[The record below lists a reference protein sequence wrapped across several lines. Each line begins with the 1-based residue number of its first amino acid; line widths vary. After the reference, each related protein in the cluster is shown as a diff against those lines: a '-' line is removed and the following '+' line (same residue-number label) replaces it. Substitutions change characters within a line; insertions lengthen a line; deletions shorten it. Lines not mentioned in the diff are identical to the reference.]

1 MLPTII
7 GFSVVFALLFLGAPI
22 AFGMA
27 LVGFTGF
34 AWFTNWHAALAMLGQ
49 ISYQTT
55 ISDELSVLPLFI
67 LMGSFINHAGLGQE
81 LYDCAN
87 AFLGH
92 RRGGLAMATIAA
104 CGGFAAV
111 SGSSMAT
118 AATMSKVA
126 MPAMRRY
133 GYADSLAAGSIAA
146 GGTLGILI
154 PPSVIM
160 VLYGIMTSTD
170 IGKLFIAGIV
180 PGIIGAA
187 LYILAISTVTWLNPK
202 LGPPGERSTWRQR
215 LHALSKIWGVLMLF
229 LIVMGGIYL
238 GLFTPTEAAGI
249 GSGGAFLFALA
260 RHKLTWRILFN
271 VLVETARTS
280 AMMFVLL
287 IGAIIFSN
295 FINIAGL
302 PSQLSAW
309 LELVRR
315 GADHRHPV
323 HSGDLRGARLPA
335 RKPEH
340 DPADHPD
347 LLSDRQSARLRSG
360 LVRRDHRGGGRD
372 RDDHA
377 TDRAQC
383 LRAQGDA
390 EGCPGYPDFPRGEL
404 LHRGGYRTAGAVRVR
419 APGRFVPPGADVSA
433 RSGCRQ
439 GAGTTGAAPCPN
451 AII

>member
-1 MLPTII
+1 VLQTFI
-7 GFSVVFALLFLGAPI
+7 GFGVVFALLFLGAPI

-27 LVGFTGF
+27 LVGFAGF
-34 AWFTNWHAALAMLGQ
+34 AWFTNLHAALAMLGQ
-49 ISYQTT
+49 ISFQTT

-87 AFLGH
+87 SFLGH
-92 RRGGLAMATIAA
+92 RRGGLAMATVAA

-133 GYADSLAAGSIAA
+133 GYGDSLAAGSIAA

-180 PGIIGAA
+180 PGIIGVTF
-187 LYILAISTVTWLNPK
+187 YILAIATVTWLDPK
-202 LGPPGERSTWRQR
+202 LGPPGERSNWSQR

-229 LIVMGGIYL
+229 LIVMGGIYF

-249 GSGGAFLFALA
+249 GSGGAFLFAIA
-260 RHKLTWRILFN
+260 RRKLTWRILFD

-280 AMMFVLL
+280 AMMFTLL

-302 PSQLSAW
+302 PSQLSTW
-309 LELVRR
+309 L
-315 GADHRHPV
+315 
-323 HSGDLRGARLPA
+323 
-335 RKPEH
+335 
-340 DPADHPD
+340 
-347 LLSDRQSARLRSG
+347 
-360 LVRRDHRGGGRD
+360 
-372 RDDHA
+372 
-377 TDRAQC
+377 
-383 LRAQGDA
+383 DA
-390 EGCPGYPDFPRGEL
+390 F
-404 LHRGGYRTAGAVRVR
+404 
-419 APGRFVPPGADVSA
+419 
-433 RSGCRQ
+433 
-439 GAGTTGAAPCPN
+439 GAAPITVILVIL
-451 AII
+451 AIYIVLGCLLESLSMILLTIPIFFPIVKSLGFDPVWFGVIIVVVVEIGMITPPIGLNVFVLKATLKDVPVTTIFRGVGYFIVADIVRLALFVFVPQIVLFLPALM

>member
-1 MLPTII
+1 VLPTII

-309 LELVRR
+309 L
-315 GADHRHPV
+315 D
-323 HSGDLRGARLPA
+323 S
-335 RKPEH
+335 
-340 DPADHPD
+340 
-347 LLSDRQSARLRSG
+347 
-360 LVRRDHRGGGRD
+360 
-372 RDDHA
+372 
-377 TDRAQC
+377 
-383 LRAQGDA
+383 
-390 EGCPGYPDFPRGEL
+390 F
-404 LHRGGYRTAGAVRVR
+404 
-419 APGRFVPPGADVSA
+419 
-433 RSGCRQ
+433 
-439 GAGTTGAAPCPN
+439 GAAPITVILCIL
-451 AII
+451 AIYVVLGCLLESLSMILLTIPIFFPIVKTLGFDPVWFGVIIVVVVEIGMITPPIGLNVFVLKATLKDVPVTQIFRGVSYFIVADIVRLALFVFVPQVVLFLPALM

>member
-1 MLPTII
+1 MLPSLI
-7 GFSVVFALLFLGAPI
+7 GFIAVFTLLFLGAPI

-92 RRGGLAMATIAA
+92 RRGGLAMATVAA

-180 PGIIGAA
+180 PGIIGAT
-187 LYILAISTVTWLNPK
+187 LYILAISTVTWFNPT
-202 LGPPGERSTWRQR
+202 LGPPGERSSWSQR
-215 LHALSKIWGVLMLF
+215 LYALSKIWGVLMLF

-249 GSGGAFLFALA
+249 GSGGAFLFALT
-260 RHKLTWRILFN
+260 RRKLTWRILFN

-280 AMMFVLL
+280 AMMFILL

-302 PSQLSAW
+302 PNQLSTW
-309 LELVRR
+309 L
-315 GADHRHPV
+315 D
-323 HSGDLRGARLPA
+323 S
-335 RKPEH
+335 
-340 DPADHPD
+340 
-347 LLSDRQSARLRSG
+347 
-360 LVRRDHRGGGRD
+360 
-372 RDDHA
+372 
-377 TDRAQC
+377 
-383 LRAQGDA
+383 
-390 EGCPGYPDFPRGEL
+390 F
-404 LHRGGYRTAGAVRVR
+404 
-419 APGRFVPPGADVSA
+419 
-433 RSGCRQ
+433 
-439 GAGTTGAAPCPN
+439 GAAPITVILCIL
-451 AII
+451 AIYMVLGCLLESLSMILLTIPIFFPIVKGLGFDPVWFGVIIVVVVEIGMITPPIGLNVFVLKATLKDVPITQIFRGVSYFIVADIVRLALFVFVPQVVLFLPALM

>member
-1 MLPTII
+1 MTQTLI
-7 GFSVVFALLFLGAPI
+7 GFVVVFVLLFLGTPI

-27 LVGFTGF
+27 LVGFVGF
-34 AWFTNWHAALAMLGQ
+34 AFFMGWAPALAMVGQ
-49 ISYQTT
+49 ITYETT

-67 LMGSFINHAGLGQE
+67 LMGSFISRAGLGQE

-92 RRGGLAMATIAA
+92 RRGGLAMATVVA

-170 IGKLFIAGIV
+170 IGKLFIAGVI
-180 PGIIGAA
+180 PGIIGILFYMAA
-187 LYILAISTVTWLNPK
+187 VAVATAINPA
-202 LGPPGERSTWRQR
+202 LGPPGARSDWPQR
-215 LHALSKIWGVLMLF
+215 LRALSKIWGVLLLF

-260 RHKLTWRILFN
+260 RGKFSWSILFN
-271 VLVETARTS
+271 TLVETARTS
-280 AMMFVLL
+280 AMMFILL
-287 IGAIIFSN
+287 IGAILFSN
-295 FINIAGL
+295 FINVAGL
-302 PSQLSAW
+302 PDQLSTWVQALGTAPIVVMLCILAVYLVLGCL
-309 LELVRR
+309 LESLSMILLTVPIFFPIVMSLGFDPIWFGVIIVVVVEISMITPPIGLNVFVLKATLKDVPVTTIFR
-315 GADHRHPV
+315 GVAMFIVADI
-323 HSGDLRGARLPA
+323 LRLALF
-335 RKPEH
+335 
-340 DPADHPD
+340 
-347 LLSDRQSARLRSG
+347 
-360 LVRRDHRGGGRD
+360 V
-372 RDDHA
+372 
-377 TDRAQC
+377 
-383 LRAQGDA
+383 
-390 EGCPGYPDFPRGEL
+390 
-404 LHRGGYRTAGAVRVR
+404 
-419 APGRFVPPGADVSA
+419 FVPS
-433 RSGCRQ
+433 
-439 GAGTTGAAPCPN
+439 
-451 AII
+451 IILFLPSLMN